1 MMTKQEQAA
10 PGEWLSGAKAGNK
23 VEAAAN
29 GVEDVVKLNRIPGHV
44 PVIGRC
50 SFRSLGPSAAIHIGP
65 RLISGI
71 TP

>member
-29 GVEDVVKLNRIPGHV
+29 GVEDVVKLNRIPEHV
-44 PVIGRC
+44 PVTCC

-65 RLISGI
+65 RLISAI